1 MVHGVLSKEGFS
13 LEDNLLTQPTFTI
26 RLGREQFQNE
36 ICCLG
41 EQFAQLLACIQ
52 QDTAQLSWYA
62 FDVFGSSN
70 QSLDNLF
77 PRPYCEIN
85 STVDLIKMV
94 KEIVQFHS
102 GVFIGIKRDRNVEW
116 HIDRLPET
124 EEGEGLQHPDAE
136 IEIRP
141 FDTTY
146 FEIYGVSSSIENKI
160 LSCFE

>member
-1 MVHGVLSKEGFS
+1 M
-13 LEDNLLTQPTFTI
+13 EDNLLKRSNFTI
-26 RLGREQFQNE
+26 RLSREYFQNE

-41 EQFAQLLACIQ
+41 EQFAQLLTCIQ
-52 QDTAQLSWYA
+52 QETAQLSWYV

-70 QSLDNLF
+70 QSLDTLF

-94 KEIVQFHS
+94 DEIVQFHS
-102 GVFIGIKRDRNVEW
+102 GVFIGINKDKNVEW
-116 HIDRLPET
+116 NIDRLPET
-124 EEGEGLQHPDAE
+124 EEGEGLQHPNAE

-146 FEIYGVSSSIENKI
+146 FEIYGVDSNIENKI
-160 LSCFE
+160 LSCFK